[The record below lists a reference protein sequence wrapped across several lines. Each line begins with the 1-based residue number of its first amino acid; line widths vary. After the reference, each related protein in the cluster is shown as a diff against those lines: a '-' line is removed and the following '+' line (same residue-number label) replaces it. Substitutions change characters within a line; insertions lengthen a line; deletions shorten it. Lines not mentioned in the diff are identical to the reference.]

1 MPLMLDP
8 TQLLQLPQLLPTRKT
23 RGRIT
28 MGTLL
33 FCAGVIGYLI
43 LKGDPANALHKT
55 SLEYAFMLAGTV
67 ALAYSL
73 SAVADNYSVY
83 GKSSSPTTTL
93 LAQVAPGNANYVAVE
108 TP

>member
-1 MPLMLDP
+1 MPLLLDP
-8 TQLLQLPQLLPTRKT
+8 AQLLQLPQLLPTRKT
-23 RGRIT
+23 RSRIT
-28 MGTLL
+28 VGTLL
-33 FCAGVIGYLI
+33 FCAGIIGYLI
-43 LKGDPANALHKT
+43 MKGDPANAIHKT

-83 GKSSSPTTTL
+83 GKASSPTTTL
-93 LAQVAPGNANYVAVE
+93 LTQVTSGNTNYVAVE